1 VPVPC
6 WVWPVSSP
14 PSSIGRPNDNS
25 IVASI
30 ARDWHARSA
39 STSGPS
45 VGSSAPRFQDP
56 RFQELLPL
64 VPVAVVLAVGLV
76 VLVVVRDKIREGA
89 VGAGRPLNLA
99 FHSFEARHACNRAAS
114 SSSGIGLW
122 AYLAVFAAIA
132 AGYRDIPIIGTAA
145 TGAVAGPA
153 VRLNRDLPG
162 LLPAL
167 HLGGN
172 GRRG

>member
-1 VPVPC
+1 VAVGVPVPC

-14 PSSIGRPNDNS
+14 PSSIGAPNDNS
-25 IVASI
+25 SVASI

-45 VGSSAPRFQDP
+45 VGSSAP

-122 AYLAVFAAIA
+122 AHLAVFAATA

-153 VRLNRDLPG
+153 GRLNPG
-162 LLPAL
+162 SPGVAA
-167 HLGGN
+167 
-172 GRRG
+172 RFT